1 MITQR
6 NGHTPTWLHL
16 QGRDADIHSFE
27 VSHVPRCVMT
37 YMFTKCFLGLEDG
50 LDWSVSLANFVK
62 EDKCLWGDNLEYREL
77 EKLMEAT
84 QNYACFM
91 SIFKGSVYSD
101 VFEEL
106 IMEYKA

>member
-1 MITQR
+1 M
-6 NGHTPTWLHL
+6 
-16 QGRDADIHSFE
+16 S
-27 VSHVPRCVMT
+27 

-62 EDKCLWGDNLEYREL
+62 EDKCLWGDNLEYRAL
-77 EKLMEAT
+77 EKLMEAA

-106 IMEYKA
+106 IMEYKAQERRLEEYHVDYVWGMLDDVISIYGHE